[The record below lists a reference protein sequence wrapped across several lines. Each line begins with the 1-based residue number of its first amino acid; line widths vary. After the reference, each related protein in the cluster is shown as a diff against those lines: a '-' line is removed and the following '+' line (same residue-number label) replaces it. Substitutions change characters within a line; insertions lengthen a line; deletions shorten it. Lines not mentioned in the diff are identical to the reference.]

1 MCGTGVDEGL
11 DLRVGQPAQGAVVG
25 WCRGVG
31 GGLVDSGLWV
41 VDLGLVGG
49 SGDVVYWGVVE
60 GGGGHVV
67 DHRGGLVD
75 LVRVVAGLVVG
86 SWVSVSVTFLPRI
99 ETDLR
104 DGDSIT
110 RHQRVTENITTL
122 NR

>member
-1 MCGTGVDEGL
+1 MDEGL

-31 GGLVDSGLWV
+31 GGLVDGGLWV